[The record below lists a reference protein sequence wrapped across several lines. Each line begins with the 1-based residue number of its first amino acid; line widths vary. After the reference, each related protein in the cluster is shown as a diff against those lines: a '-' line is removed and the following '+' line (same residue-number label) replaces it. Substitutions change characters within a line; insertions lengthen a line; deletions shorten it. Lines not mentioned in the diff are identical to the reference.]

1 MNLIQKAFFGSRA
14 SKAVGRVNLNGLIQN
29 APVVFYN
36 FDKHDFI
43 EKGYTHN
50 AEVYKIVR
58 KIIDK
63 LQVADP
69 YVYIEKSN
77 KYTKYK
83 KHRYSK
89 VPTEHIKKIGRAHV

>member
-1 MNLIQKAFFGSRA
+1 MNLIQKAFFGNHV
-14 SKAVGRVNLNGLIQN
+14 SKAVGRVDFNSLIQN
-29 APVVFYN
+29 TPVVFYN

-69 YVYIEKSN
+69 MFAR
-77 KYTKYK
+77 T
-83 KHRYSK
+83 
-89 VPTEHIKKIGRAHV
+89 